1 MLLKHEKESP
11 MNLEGNAAIVTG
23 GGTGVGRQTALRLA
37 EQGCSVLVNYS
48 RSREGA
54 EQTAAEC
61 EKRGVKALAVRAD
74 VSQDVDCCAMVAEA
88 EKAFGR
94 LDVLIN
100 NAGFTKF
107 VAHADLDGL
116 DPEDWQKILS
126 INLMGPFLCARA
138 ARPLL
143 EAGDGGEIVMTSSVA
158 GLVGM
163 GSSIAYCASKAG
175 LNNLTVT
182 LARALA
188 PKIRV
193 NAIAPGFIDGEWLKE
208 GFGDAY
214 EKIRDSMIEK
224 TPLKRVATPESVA
237 DGILSILMGPDLT
250 TGHVVPHEG
259 GALINL

>member
-1 MLLKHEKESP
+1 MDLQ
-11 MNLEGNAAIVTG
+11 GRAAIVTG
-23 GGTGVGRQTALRLA
+23 AGTGVGRQTAIKLA
-37 EQGCSVLVNYS
+37 EHGCSVLANYS

-54 EQTAAEC
+54 EDTAAEC
-61 EKRGVKALAVRAD
+61 EKLGVKALAVRAD
-74 VSQDVDCCAMVAEA
+74 VAEDEDCRAMVAEA

-94 LDVLIN
+94 LDVLVN
-100 NAGFTKF
+100 NAGYTKF
-107 VAHADLDGL
+107 VNHNDLEGL
-116 DPEDWQKILS
+116 EPSDWQRILGV
-126 INLMGPFLCARA
+126 NLMGPFLCARA

-143 EAGDGGEIVMTSSVA
+143 EADDGGEIVMTSSVA

-182 LARALA
+182 LARVLA

-193 NAIAPGFIDGEWLKE
+193 NAIAPGFIDGEWLRE

-214 EKIRDSMIEK
+214 ENIRASMIER
-224 TPLKRVATPESVA
+224 TPLKRVATPETVA
-237 DGILSILMGPDLT
+237 DGILSILTGPDLL

-259 GALINL
+259 GSLINL

>member
-1 MLLKHEKESP
+1 
-11 MNLEGNAAIVTG
+11 MNLEGKAAIVTG
-23 GGTGVGRQTALRLA
+23 AGTGVGQQTAIRLA
-37 EQGCSVLVNYS
+37 EQGCSVLVNYQN
-48 RSREGA
+48 SREGA
-54 EQTAAEC
+54 EQTATEC

-74 VSQDVDCCAMVAEA
+74 VSQDKDCRAMVAEA

-100 NAGFTKF
+100 NAGYTKF
-107 VAHADLDGL
+107 VAHDNLDGL
-116 DPEDWQKILS
+116 DPEDWQKILNV
-126 INLMGPFLCARA
+126 NLMGPFLCARA
-138 ARPLL
+138 ARSLL

-208 GFGDAY
+208 GFGEAY
-214 EKIRDSMIEK
+214 ENIRDAMIER
-224 TPLKRVATPESVA
+224 TPLRRVATTESVA
-237 DGILSILMGPDLT
+237 EGILSILMGPDLM
-250 TGHVVPHEG
+250 TGHIIPHEG
-259 GALINL
+259 GALIHL

>member
-1 MLLKHEKESP
+1 
-11 MNLEGNAAIVTG
+11 MNLEGTAAIVTG
-23 GGTGVGRQTALRLA
+23 GGTGVGRETAIKLA

-54 EQTAAEC
+54 EAAAKEC
-61 EKRGVKALAVRAD
+61 EKRGVKAIAVRAD
-74 VSQDVDCCAMVAEA
+74 VSEDEDCRAMVADA

-94 LDVLIN
+94 LDILIN
-100 NAGFTKF
+100 NAGYTKF
-107 VAHADLDGL
+107 VSHENLDGL
-116 DPEDWQKILS
+116 DPEDWQKILNV
-126 INLMGPFLCARA
+126 NLMGPFLCARA
-138 ARPLL
+138 ARSLL
-143 EAGDGGEIVMTSSVA
+143 AAGDGGEIVMTSSVA

-175 LNNLTVT
+175 LNNLTIT

-193 NAIAPGFIDGEWLKE
+193 NAIAPGFIDGEWLKQ

-214 EKIRDSMIEK
+214 EKIRDSMIER

-237 DGILSILMGPDLT
+237 EGILAILMGPDLM
-250 TGHVVPHEG
+250 TGHVIPHEG

>member
-1 MLLKHEKESP
+1 MD
-11 MNLEGNAAIVTG
+11 LEGKAAIVTG
-23 GGTGVGRQTALRLA
+23 AGTGVGRQTALRLA

-54 EQTAAEC
+54 EAAAADC
-61 EKRGVKALAVRAD
+61 ERLGVKAIAVRAD
-74 VSQDVDCCAMVAEA
+74 VSRDEDCRAMVAEA

-100 NAGFTKF
+100 NAGQTKF
-107 VAHADLDGL
+107 VPHENLDGL
-116 DPEDWQKILS
+116 EPADWNQILS
-126 INLMGPFLCARA
+126 VNLVGPFLCSRA

-143 EAGDGGEIVMTSSVA
+143 EADEGGEIVMTSSVA

-193 NAIAPGFIDGEWLKE
+193 NAIAPGFIDGEWLRE
-208 GFGDAY
+208 GFGEAY
-214 EKIRDSMIEK
+214 EPIRKSMIER
-224 TPLKRVATPESVA
+224 TPLKQVATPESVA
-237 DGILSILMGPDLT
+237 AGILSILTGPDLL

>member
-1 MLLKHEKESP
+1 
-11 MNLEGNAAIVTG
+11 MNLEGKAAIVTG
-23 GGTGVGRQTALRLA
+23 GGTGVGHQTALLLA

-48 RSREGA
+48 RSRDGA
-54 EQTAAEC
+54 EKAAAAC
-61 EKRGVKALAVRAD
+61 EKLGVKAIAVQAD
-74 VSQDVDCCAMVAEA
+74 VSQDGDCRAMVSEA
-88 EKAFGR
+88 EKAFGQ
-94 LDVLIN
+94 LDVLVN
-100 NAGFTKF
+100 NAGYTKF
-107 VAHADLDGL
+107 VPHENLDGL
-116 DPEDWQKILS
+116 EPDDWQKILS
-126 INLMGPFLCARA
+126 VNLMGPFLCSRA

-214 EKIRDSMIEK
+214 ENIRNSMIER
-224 TPLKRVATPESVA
+224 TPLKRVATPETVA
-237 DGILSILMGPDLT
+237 AGILSILMGPDLV